1 MVMRMVMVMV
11 MINDDVM
18 VMMMVMIND
27 DVMLVL
33 VVVLVLQVQLLQVLA
48 GAAGAKG
55 CMKSSPHTCAW
66 QKEIESELPA

>member
-18 VMMMVMIND
+18 VMVMMMVMIND
-27 DVMLVL
+27 DVML

>member
-1 MVMRMVMVMV
+1 MRMVMVMV

-27 DVMLVL
+27 DVML

>member
-27 DVMLVL
+27 DVML

>member
-1 MVMRMVMVMV
+1 MRMVMVMV

>member
-1 MVMRMVMVMV
+1 MRMVMVMV

-27 DVMLVL
+27 DVM
-33 VVVLVLQVQLLQVLA
+33 QVLA

>member
-1 MVMRMVMVMV
+1 MRMVMVMV

-18 VMMMVMIND
+18 VMVMMMVMIND
-27 DVMLVL
+27 DVML